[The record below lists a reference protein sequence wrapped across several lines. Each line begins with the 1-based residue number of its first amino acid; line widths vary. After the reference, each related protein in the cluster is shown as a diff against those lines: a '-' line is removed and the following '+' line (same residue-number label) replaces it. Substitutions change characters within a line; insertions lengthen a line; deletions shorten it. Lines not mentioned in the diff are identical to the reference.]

1 MNYED
6 EEETKYELTN
16 DDYFVISTN
25 KKSFEKNSQ
34 ILIIMAFGIMNIFW
48 RIWAFVSWI
57 IPEIRQRWF

>member
-25 KKSFEKNSQ
+25 EQSFKKNSQ
-34 ILIIMAFGIMNIFW
+34 IFNNYGI
-48 RIWAFVSWI
+48 
-57 IPEIRQRWF
+57 